1 MSFWVSLS
9 FISIFWIISSIGQ
22 TSVSPQSL
30 TLTGL
35 FYAFYFVLP
44 ILSDKMKW
52 VVYFLLPVIVRVTFG
67 MTTLSL
73 SVIFLILMI
82 GFDFSRTFHQKQTG
96 LYLGVLYVIAL
107 MPEYFRGFQLNQLVE
122 SMVFALISY
131 LILRVQSGEKKY
143 RQIKQDSEQLT
154 ADYRALKRQVNSGE
168 MLARQEERS
177 AVARDIHDSVGHR
190 LTALVMQLEVA
201 RYKTESDAVKEQLT
215 AFKKLAQSSLHET
228 REAVSALKSRETA
241 GLQAVIQLIR
251 KLEAESHLKIRFVIG
266 SGVLSEPLTNEQSV
280 VIFRSVQE
288 SLTNMMRHSQARQAD
303 VQFNVLGERYF
314 QFSVSH
320 CITKKIQYK
329 EGFGLSAMRQRLED
343 IDGQLTI
350 SQNDNNFSV
359 TGQFPLES
367 LNRIEDDT

>member
-1 MSFWVSLS
+1 MSFWVSLG

-22 TSVSPQSL
+22 VSVSPQPLSL
-30 TLTGL
+30 MGL
-35 FYAFYFVLP
+35 FYALYFALP
-44 ILSDKMKW
+44 LLNNKLKW
-52 VVYFLLPVIVRVTFG
+52 TVYFLLPVIVRITFG
-67 MTTLSL
+67 MTTLPL
-73 SVIFLILMI
+73 SVTFLILMI
-82 GFDFSRTFHQKQTG
+82 GFDFSRTYNQNQTG
-96 LYLGVLYVIAL
+96 LYLGVLYMIAF
-107 MPEYFRGFQLNQLVE
+107 MPEYLRGFQINLFIE
-122 SMVFALISY
+122 SMVFALVSY
-131 LILRVQSGEKKY
+131 LIIRVQSGEMKY

-168 MLARQEERS
+168 MLARQEERRV
-177 AVARDIHDSVGHR
+177 VARDIHDSVGHR

-201 RYKTESDAVKEQLT
+201 RYQAESDAVKEQLT
-215 AFKKLAQSSLHET
+215 AFKDLAQTSLHET

-251 KLEAESHLKIRFVIG
+251 KLEAESHLKIRFLIG

-303 VQFNVLGERYF
+303 VQFKVLGERYF

-320 CITKKIQYK
+320 RITKKIQYK

-367 LNRIEDDT
+367 LNRIEEDI

>member
-35 FYAFYFVLP
+35 FYVFYFVLP

-131 LILRVQSGEKKY
+131 LILRVQSGEMKY